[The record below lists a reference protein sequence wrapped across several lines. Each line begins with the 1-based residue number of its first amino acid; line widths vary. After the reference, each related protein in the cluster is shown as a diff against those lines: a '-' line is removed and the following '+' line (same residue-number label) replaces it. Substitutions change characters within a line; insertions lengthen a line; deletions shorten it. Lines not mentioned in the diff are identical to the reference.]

1 MPRLRTIDRIST
13 PAKVVTYAFLTLVG
27 VTMVLPFLWMA
38 ATALKPASQVDKMTW
53 VPYREYFTLD
63 GREVEIRGAKRSVAA
78 GRYRVRILGDGP
90 RGGERLEAG
99 SDALTAFADR
109 DDRFAYQDATT
120 GRSYNVSIEAIL
132 EPQTYEVGY
141 MATEIAPTDVL
152 DWGALR
158 RRIAEARAAEVSGAN
173 GGPPIWGVFDGLAVD
188 GEKAR
193 AALLAALNGVLARR
207 ELYETGP
214 WRSTPLF
221 WEAKRLKDM
230 GLARL
235 TDAQVRGFNRYV
247 LAAAWPDALTRSRT
261 RVRETDIVR
270 RVSPRWENFPRC
282 IRLSEVFGRAF
293 LNSIA
298 IAMVV
303 TVGQLLTCS
312 LAAFAFARLEFRGRD
327 VLFLGYMAT
336 LMIPG
341 AVTMVPL
348 FVILK
353 AIPDL
358 LNGLFNTELFSA
370 SLYFTY
376 TIGGAT
382 GQAMREFYLG
392 KVVGLD
398 SYFAMVVPGLFSAY
412 GTFML
417 RQFFLSLPRDLEDA
431 AFLDG
436 CSLLGVWRNVALP
449 LSLPALATLGIFTFM
464 TSWRSFLWP
473 LVVTSTPDM
482 QPVFVMLSSFQGVT
496 ATQWNLMMAGTLMV
510 VAPMIVVFLF
520 GQRFFIEGIQ
530 LGGVKE

>member
-1 MPRLRTIDRIST
+1 VPRLRIMDRISA
-13 PAKVVTYAFLTLVG
+13 PAKAVTYAFLALVG

-38 ATALKPASQVDKMTW
+38 ATALKPTGQVDKMTW
-53 VPYREYFTLD
+53 LPYREYFMLD
-63 GREVEIRGAKRSVAA
+63 GREVEIQGAKRSVAP
-78 GRYRVRILGDGP
+78 GRYRVRILGGGP
-90 RGGERLEAG
+90 RGGEVLEAG
-99 SDALTAFADR
+99 SDRLTAFADR
-109 DDRFAYQDATT
+109 EDRFAWRDAST
-120 GRSYNVSIEAIL
+120 GQTYDVRIEEIL
-132 EPQTYEVGY
+132 QPQTYEVGY
-141 MATEIAPTDVL
+141 MATEIAAADVL
-152 DWGALR
+152 DWDALR
-158 RRIAEARAAEVSGAN
+158 RRIDEARSAAGDD
-173 GGPPIWGVFDGLAVD
+173 GPRIWGVFGRRLAADGAQ
-188 GEKAR
+188 GR
-193 AALLAALNGVLARR
+193 AALLAALNGVLGRR
-207 ELYETGP
+207 DLYDSGP
-214 WRSTPLF
+214 WHATPLF
-221 WEAKRLKDM
+221 WEARRLKDM
-230 GLARL
+230 GLAKLSDREI
-235 TDAQVRGFNRYV
+235 RGFNRYV
-247 LAAAWPDALTRSRT
+247 LAAAWPDAVRRART
-261 RVRETDIVR
+261 RVGETDIVR
-270 RVSPRWENFPRC
+270 RISPRWENFPRC

-293 LNSIA
+293 VNSIV

-303 TVGQLLTCS
+303 TLGQLLTCS

-358 LNGLFNTELFSA
+358 LNGLFNTDLFSA
-370 SLYFTY
+370 SLYLTH
-376 TIGGAT
+376 TVGGAA
-382 GQAMREFYLG
+382 GEAMRQFYLG

-398 SYFAMVVPGLFSAY
+398 SYFAMIVPGLFSAY

-510 VAPMIVVFLF
+510 VAPMIAVFLV

-530 LGGVKE
+530 LGAVKE

>member
-1 MPRLRTIDRIST
+1 MPRLRTMDRISA
-13 PAKVVTYAFLTLVG
+13 PAKAVTYAFLALVG
-27 VTMVLPFLWMA
+27 VTMVLPFLWMV
-38 ATALKPASQVDKMTW
+38 ATALKPTSQVDKMTW
-53 VPYREYFTLD
+53 VPYREYFTLE
-63 GREVEIRGAKRSVAA
+63 GREVEIQGAKLPVAA

-90 RGGERLEAG
+90 RGGDLLEVS
-99 SDALTAFADR
+99 SDQLTAFADR
-109 DDRFAYQDATT
+109 GDRFAYPDTTT
-120 GRSYNVSIEAIL
+120 GQTYDVTIDTIL
-132 EPQTYEVGY
+132 VPQTYEVGY
-141 MATEIAPTDVL
+141 MATDVTAADVL
-152 DWGALR
+152 DWSALW
-158 RRIAEARAAEVSGAN
+158 RRIVEARAAEFPGLAGSAG
-173 GGPPIWGVFDGLAVD
+173 IWGAFDAPPADAPG
-188 GEKAR
+188 R

-207 ELYETGP
+207 DLYDTGP
-214 WRSTPLF
+214 WQSTPLF

-230 GLARL
+230 GLAKISP
-235 TDAQVRGFNRYV
+235 AQVRGFNRYV
-247 LAAAWPDALTRSRT
+247 LAAAWPDALTRART
-261 RVRETDIVR
+261 HVRETEIVR

-282 IRLSEVFGRAF
+282 ISLSEVFGRAF
-293 LNSIA
+293 VNSIV
-298 IAMVV
+298 IAMIV
-303 TVGQLLTCS
+303 TLGQLLTCS

-358 LNGLFNTELFSA
+358 LNGLFGTDFFSA

-376 TIGGAT
+376 TVGGAT
-382 GQAMREFYLG
+382 GQAMRQFYLG

-398 SYFAMVVPGLFSAY
+398 SYFAMIVPGLFSAY

-436 CSLLGVWRNVALP
+436 CSLLGVWRHVALP

-464 TSWRSFLWP
+464 SSWRSFLWP

-496 ATQWNLMMAGTLMV
+496 ATEWNLMMAGTLMV

-530 LGGVKE
+530 LGAVKE